1 MRKHT
6 RFVALFLVAL
16 CFVTASFA
24 LCGCDTLRN
33 IMDNLGHYGGN
44 SGSEKEK
51 ESENSAEY
59 ARQAKVVKTN
69 VRKDSGSNKLVPA
82 SDVIARGLHDD
93 VTVESWYDDD
103 NYCYIVYLGRI
114 ENFILHDIH
123 TFQYTEDYRV
133 YGKVN
138 VKLNV
143 ATTETVETSYKRTVQ
158 RSTSRTIESSLKTS
172 LGAKV
177 TSKKGVFEDEVSA
190 NIEGQLKNTWS
201 STLVETSEDYYRQVV
216 TRSEEITRELTL
228 DYDECK
234 DGMWYNY
241 AICTDI
247 DVYAAVC
254 YNVVNADV
262 TYNYY
267 TDTVGKIGE
276 KVFSSTGEDFTAV
289 AERFELDL
297 SSFVFEKPE
306 NYISNHPVAEIT
318 CVGAETKLTVQK
330 GTTVYPRIT
339 FDEVKKK
346 DGTTAPALKYYYEN
360 GYRHIDIKVEMNF
373 NSALTK
379 MHIYICPVADRETAV
394 FHREEL
400 KNGYKTFNAERLE
413 LSRFVDFGVFYI
425 GLRNANVLDDFVVSG
440 IKVTIKIYR

>member
-1 MRKHT
+1 M
-6 RFVALFLVAL
+6 VALLI
-16 CFVTASFA
+16 VTASFA
-24 LCGCDTLRN
+24 LCGCDTLRDL
-33 IMDNLGHYGGN
+33 MDNLTQTGDNG
-44 SGSEKEK
+44 GSEKNA
-51 ESENSAEY
+51 ESEKSAEY

-172 LGAKV
+172 VGATV
-177 TSKKGVFEDEVSA
+177 SSKKGNFKDEVTA
-190 NIEGQLKNTWS
+190 NIEGQLKNTWC
-201 STLVETSEDYYRQVV
+201 STLVETSEEYYKQVV
-216 TRSEEITRELTL
+216 TRSEEISHELTL

-241 AICTDI
+241 AVCSDI

-254 YNVVNADV
+254 YNVENADV

-267 TDTVGKIGE
+267 TDIVGKIGE

-306 NYISNHPVAEIT
+306 NYISNHPVVEIS

-330 GTTVYPRIT
+330 GTTIYPRIT

-360 GYRHIDIKVEMNF
+360 GYRHMDVKIELNFKSSMSNMNIF
-373 NSALTK
+373 
-379 MHIYICPVADRETAV
+379 ICPVADRETAV
-394 FHREEL
+394 FHKEES

-413 LSRFVDFGVFYI
+413 LSTFADFGVMYI
-425 GLRNANVLDDFVVSG
+425 AFKNDNILEAFTVSG
-440 IKVTIKIYR
+440 IKVTVKIYR

>member
-1 MRKHT
+1 M
-6 RFVALFLVAL
+6 
-16 CFVTASFA
+16 
-24 LCGCDTLRN
+24 
-33 IMDNLGHYGGN
+33 
-44 SGSEKEK
+44 
-51 ESENSAEY
+51 
-59 ARQAKVVKTN
+59 
-69 VRKDSGSNKLVPA
+69 
-82 SDVIARGLHDD
+82 
-93 VTVESWYDDD
+93 
-103 NYCYIVYLGRI
+103 
-114 ENFILHDIH
+114 
-123 TFQYTEDYRV
+123 
-133 YGKVN
+133 
-138 VKLNV
+138 
-143 ATTETVETSYKRTVQ
+143 
-158 RSTSRTIESSLKTS
+158 
-172 LGAKV
+172 
-177 TSKKGVFEDEVSA
+177 
-190 NIEGQLKNTWS
+190 
-201 STLVETSEDYYRQVV
+201 
-216 TRSEEITRELTL
+216 
-228 DYDECK
+228 
-234 DGMWYNY
+234 
-241 AICTDI
+241 
-247 DVYAAVC
+247 YAAVC
-254 YNVVNADV
+254 YNVVNAAV

-394 FHREEL
+394 FHQEEL

>member
-1 MRKHT
+1 MKKHT
-6 RFVALFLVAL
+6 RFVALLLVAL
-16 CFVTASFA
+16 CIVTASFA

-33 IMDNLGHYGGN
+33 IMNNFGQSGDNG
-44 SGSEKEK
+44 GSEKEK
-51 ESENSAEY
+51 ESEKSAEY
-59 ARQAKVVKTN
+59 VRQAKVVKTN

-158 RSTSRTIESSLKTS
+158 RSTSKTIESSLTTS
-172 LGAKV
+172 VGAKV

-201 STLVETSEDYYRQVV
+201 STLVETSEEYYRQVV

-254 YNVVNADV
+254 YNVGNADV

-306 NYISNHPVAEIT
+306 NYISNHPVAELT

-346 DGTTAPALKYYYEN
+346 DGTTVPALKYYYEN
-360 GYRHIDIKVEMNF
+360 GYRHMDIKVEMNF

-394 FHREEL
+394 FHQEEL
-400 KNGYKTFNAERLE
+400 KNGYKTFNAEKLE

-425 GLRNANVLDDFVVSG
+425 GLRNANILDDFTVSG